1 MTASGS
7 TPAISIVIASAD
19 PGPVIHDC
27 LAALAP
33 QREHAEVIVADGS
46 RDDTAAALRERFP
59 WVRVVEFPH
68 ATSLPRLRGLG
79 MAAAVAPVIG
89 ILDPWCIPATTWIQ
103 RAVTAHEERAELVIG
118 GPVALHSSRRHSYA
132 DWAAY
137 LFDYWEFV
145 PPFPAGAVNVLA
157 GNNITYK
164 RAALPDAATLQA
176 EGFWKAFTNARLRQA
191 GHSLRAAEGLDVA
204 LNRAIPPG
212 DFFRSRFHH
221 GRSYAAMRVR
231 GRGFAA
237 RLRFALLTPALP
249 LLFLARQARGL
260 MRKPVARVWFVFCA
274 PALLAFHLSWACGE
288 LCGYVAGAGRSDDAI
303 RS

>member
-1 MTASGS
+1 MTAPGG

-19 PGPVIHDC
+19 PGAVIHDC
-27 LAALAP
+27 LTALAP
-33 QREHAEVIVADGS
+33 QRARAEVIVAEGS
-46 RDDTAAALRERFP
+46 RDGTAAMLHDRFP
-59 WVRVVEFPH
+59 WVRVIEFRA
-68 ATSLPRLRGLG
+68 ATSLPRLRGVG
-79 MAAAVAPVIG
+79 MAAAAAPVIG
-89 ILDPWCIPATTWIQ
+89 ILDPWCIPAAGWVQ
-103 RAVTAHEERAELVIG
+103 SAVIAHEERSELVIG
-118 GPVALHSSRRHSYA
+118 GPVKLDSSERRSYA
-132 DWAAY
+132 NWATY

-145 PPFPAGAVNVLA
+145 PPFPAGAVDVLS

-164 RAALPDAATLQA
+164 RSALPDAATLGA

-204 LNRAIPPG
+204 LKRAIPLG
-212 DFFRSRFHH
+212 AFLRSRFHH

-231 GRGFAA
+231 GRAFTA
-237 RLRFALLTPALP
+237 RLGFALLTPALP

-260 MRKPVARVWFVFCA
+260 MRKPVARVWFVLCA